1 MSVIKITLKAFIE
14 FRNFEQCNKPVR
26 MILLHNLL
34 TYKEANLLD
43 RVLSIL
49 YLRVEQL
56 PKMMS

>member
-26 MILLHNLL
+26 MISLHNPL